1 MAMRRLLVRSM
12 TLRSMMAPPEE
23 KRSLTIQFIDTMAS
37 TWAFASSYRL
47 LPSSS
52 SSVFSATV
60 RLPSSSS
67 SLFSSRVV
75 RPSSACLRPS
85 SSRAAVSASC
95 P

>member
-1 MAMRRLLVRSM
+1 M
-12 TLRSMMAPPEE
+12 
-23 KRSLTIQFIDTMAS
+23 TIQFIDTMAS

-67 SLFSSRVV
+67 SLYS
-75 RPSSACLRPS
+75 
-85 SSRAAVSASC
+85 
-95 P
+95 